1 MLVYECV
8 SGGGARYA
16 IGHISNLD
24 ADLDQSGTVAEM
36 SPEALQE
43 FFFSGRSVYLVEEA
57 TMVSA
62 GISSSAW
69 AMRFSRSAIA
79 IWAMV

>member
-1 MLVYECV
+1 MLVPGKLLLVYECV

-16 IGHISNLD
+16 ISHISNLD
-24 ADLDQSGTVAEM
+24 ADIDQPCTGAEM
-36 SPEALQE
+36 RPEALQE

-62 GISSSAW
+62 GISASA
-69 AMRFSRSAIA
+69 
-79 IWAMV
+79 